1 MWYLHNDFLGGFY
14 GICEPQSGKPR
25 DEVYFGILTV
35 IVIGQVEDGQLN
47 EQQQPEGKDSL
58 KEVPL
63 WIFFL
68 FFFFA
73 TDPWVKTFSI

>member
-14 GICEPQSGKPR
+14 GICEPQSGKPT

-58 KEVPL
+58 KEVSL
-63 WIFFL
+63 RIS
-68 FFFFA
+68 FFFVFLRQ
-73 TDPWVKTFSI
+73 ILG